1 MSSSDDEPQQQQ
13 QQEPYESSSEED
25 SGSDDEDTDRI
36 KAQMEQLHKLHSA
49 KQEALKQK
57 KEAAKAKRKKKV
69 IKVAKDVEVIK
80 SHKPKRPKKTR
91 KIFIDPDDLSD
102 CEQDDLGRI
111 QIVMKRRKKGRPR
124 QAEDDPIEIYKVDE
138 EVIEEGHPKKKK
150 KMTKK
155 DLNWNVKN
163 DEFQKIKKHN
173 PKAKQLANGAADN
186 RTSRERTPAQRAA
199 FLRCQEGAAKARALK
214 QKQKEEEARKLAK
227 ETGKTVV
234 EELAKRVPQPPPPVP
249 KKKKTKR
256 YDDLFDFGDDL

>member
-1 MSSSDDEPQQQQ
+1 MSSSDGEPQQ
-13 QQEPYESSSEED
+13 QQEPYESSSEE
-25 SGSDDEDTDRI
+25 SGDDDEDTDRL
-36 KAQMEQLHKLHSA
+36 KAQMAELDKLHSA
-49 KQEALKQK
+49 KQEALNRK

-80 SHKPKRPKKTR
+80 PHKPKRPKKIR
-91 KIFIDPDDLSD
+91 KIFIDPDELSD

-111 QIVMKRRKKGRPR
+111 QIVMRRTKKGRPK

-138 EVIEEGHPKKKK
+138 EVVEEGRPKKKK

-214 QKQKEEEARKLAK
+214 QKQKEEEARRLAK

-234 EELAKRVPQPPPPVP
+234 EELAKRAPQPPP
-249 KKKKTKR
+249 KKKTKR